1 MDAAAETIRLRHELK
16 HYQSELRMVTDPRD
30 TRVLIEFIAEI
41 EARLRDLERVRSTK
55 SQR

>member
-1 MDAAAETIRLRHELK
+1 MDAAVETIQLRHELK
-16 HYQSELRMVTDPRD
+16 HYQSELRVVTDPRD
-30 TRVLIEFIAEI
+30 MRVLIEFIAEI

>member
-1 MDAAAETIRLRHELK
+1 MDAAVETIRLGHELK
-16 HYQSELRMVTDPRD
+16 HYQSELRVVTDPRD
-30 TRVLIEFIAEI
+30 MRVLIEFIAEI